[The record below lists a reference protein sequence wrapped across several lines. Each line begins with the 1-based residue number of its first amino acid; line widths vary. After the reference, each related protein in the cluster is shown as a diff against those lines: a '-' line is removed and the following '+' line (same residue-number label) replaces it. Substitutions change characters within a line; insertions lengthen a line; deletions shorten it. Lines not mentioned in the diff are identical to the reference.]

1 MPTTFHVRALA
12 SPLRI
17 ELDDSVAPA
26 DQAAILAQWNDLITE
41 DDAAMTIRA
50 TIGEATENG
59 TAGQTLVSAPS
70 AEELADTLTST
81 ATLLGIGG
89 LSGEALMLHASAIAL
104 DDGRVIG
111 FVGPSGRG
119 KTTAAKALAH
129 TFGYITD
136 ETLAIRPDGE
146 VISYPKPL
154 SIGTRPQHKTPMA
167 ASALGLRIPAASD
180 DLRLAALVLLDR
192 RKGIDRPRVEPVTL
206 IEALGELVPQ
216 TSYLSQMTG
225 ALANLVRLIRSTG
238 GVRRVVYS
246 EADTLPSIVD
256 EILATTHD
264 DVESVTDVSRESQQG
279 CGCGA
284 GSSDEVASGAPGT
297 YRRTAHTNAV
307 LVDDRLIVLR
317 TDQVTVLEGVG
328 PIVWLA
334 AQDSTDAELLE
345 AVLEQLPAPPP
356 GVDPAGVVADA
367 VSELLDAKLLI
378 RS

>member
-17 ELDDSVAPA
+17 ELDDTVAPA
-26 DQAAILAQWNDLITE
+26 DQAAIMAQWNDLIIE

-50 TIGEATENG
+50 TIGDATENG
-59 TAGQTLVSAPS
+59 TTGQTLVSAPS

-246 EADTLPSIVD
+246 EADTLPSVVD

-264 DVESVTDVSRESQQG
+264 DVESVTDVSRESQQD
-279 CGCGA
+279 CGCGS
-284 GSSDEVASGAPGT
+284 GSSDEVAPGAAGT
-297 YRRTAHTNAV
+297 YRRATHTNAV

>member
-12 SPLRI
+12 SHLRI

-26 DQAAILAQWNDLITE
+26 DQATILAQWNDLITE
-41 DDAAMTIRA
+41 ADATMTIRA
-50 TIGEATENG
+50 TIGEVTEIG
-59 TAGQTLVSAPS
+59 TVGQTLVSAPS

-119 KTTAAKALAH
+119 KTTAAKALSR

-136 ETLAIRPDGE
+136 ETLAIRPGGE

-154 SIGTRPQHKTPMA
+154 SIGTRPRHKTPMA
-167 ASALGLRIPAASD
+167 ASSLGLRIPAASD

-192 RKGIDRPRVEPVTL
+192 RDGIDGARVEPVPL
-206 IEALGELVPQ
+206 VEALGELVPQ
-216 TSYLSQMTG
+216 TSYLSQMAG

-246 EADTLPSIVD
+246 EADSLPSIVD
-256 EILATTHD
+256 EILSTNHD
-264 DVESVTDVSRESQQG
+264 DVESVADVSRESQQG

-284 GSSDEVASGAPGT
+284 GSSDEDAPGAPGT
-297 YRRTAHTNAV
+297 YRRGAHTNAV

-328 PIVWLA
+328 PVVWLS
-334 AQDSTDAELLE
+334 AQDSTDADLLD
-345 AVLEQLPAPPP
+345 AVLEQLPPPP
-356 GVDPAGVVADA
+356 AGVDPAAVVAGA
-367 VSELLDAKLLI
+367 VSDLLDARLLI